1 MCFSGQRIGPFFPE
15 VNRICAISSAEH
27 AKADRAERLQRS
39 ESRFAFIWDFAGNL
53 NGGHETL
60 ICLNKKP
67 HSYSDPGTLWHIYLN
82 HTHIHTRT

>member
-1 MCFSGQRIGPFFPE
+1 MQKQIVLKGCRGQ
-15 VNRICAISSAEH
+15 
-27 AKADRAERLQRS
+27 

-53 NGGHETL
+53 NGRHETL